1 MNDFKHTIQNISFD
15 NFVLGTIGLTSIIIS
30 VLSFIG
36 WINLSTNQLLQM
48 ILVGIGLLLSVKIT
62 QSFRNANEMK
72 QLCNSLGVSDI
83 SILNSKI
90 AFPQSLE
97 QKVFKANRFVL
108 DTSMSY
114 EKVIVGDDPQRAYKK
129 ILDKRLRQKKL
140 SFKCVEIIYNKK
152 RFEKVLLN
160 LLTYEGLEYFI
171 RIYDAPPVAIP
182 ILHIMSFDN
191 EHFYVGGFFPAE
203 SPTDEFVLYVKNQ
216 NEIKYLLC
224 EYWNELWQ
232 RAKPL
237 NENNEIDW
245 KELKRIASNCGM
257 DEAEY
262 EKTVSRC
269 KQQAKKDGNSQ

>member
-1 MNDFKHTIQNISFD
+1 MNDFKHTIQNISYD
-15 NFVLGTIGLTSIIIS
+15 NFVLGIIGLTSIVIS

-48 ILVGIGLLLSVKIT
+48 ILVGIGLLLSAKIS

-72 QLCNSLGVSDI
+72 KLCNSLGVSDI
-83 SILNSKI
+83 SILDSKM

-140 SFKCVEIIYNKK
+140 SFKCVEIIYNRK
-152 RFEKVLLN
+152 RFERVLLN
-160 LLTYEGLEYFI
+160 LLIYEDLEYFI
-171 RIYDAPPVAIP
+171 RIYDAPPDAIP

-191 EHFYVGGFFPAE
+191 EHFYIGGFFPAE

-216 NEIKYLLC
+216 NEIKDLLC

-237 NENNEIDW
+237 NENNEINW

-269 KQQAKKDGNSQ
+269 KQQVKKDGNS